1 MVEKDSPLLHK
12 SVLVNE
18 VLAYL
23 KPAPGQLYLDVT
35 FGSGGHTRAIL
46 EHEPKC
52 KVIAMDWDAQAI
64 DTYGP
69 PLLEEFPGRLTFLWG
84 NFGVLYRLLKKEGI
98 RNLDGILADFGTSH
112 MQIVERPG
120 FSVYRDT
127 PLDMRMSSSHQI
139 VTAQQIVNQ
148 ASEEELREI
157 FWKFGEEKYTK
168 QIAHAIVQDRKKT
181 KFTTTEQLASLIK
194 RVVPRNKKQRIHPA
208 TRVFQALRMCVNK
221 ELENI
226 TSFLSAATKVLKPGG
241 RIVCISFHSL
251 EDRLVKQFFADRA
264 REGSLEILTP
274 KIVVASKE
282 EVQENPSSRSAKLRA
297 AQIPCK

>member
-1 MVEKDSPLLHK
+1 MVAGETLLLHK

-23 KPAPGQLYLDVT
+23 EPAPGKVYLDVT

-46 EHEPKC
+46 EHEPRC
-52 KVIAMDWDAQAI
+52 KVIAMDWDMRSL

-69 PLLEEFPGRLTFLWG
+69 ALQEEFPDRLTLLWG
-84 NFGVLYRLLKKEGI
+84 NFGSLYKLLKKEGI
-98 RNLDGILADFGTSH
+98 RELDGILADFGTSQMH
-112 MQIVERPG
+112 IIERPG

-127 PLDMRMSSSHQI
+127 PLDMRMSPPHQT

-157 FWKFGEEKYTK
+157 FWQFGQEKYTK
-168 QIAHAIVQDRKKT
+168 QIAYAIVQDRKKK
-181 KFTTTEQLASLIK
+181 KFTTTAQLARLIE
-194 RVVPRNKKQRIHPA
+194 RVVPKDKRKRIHPA
-208 TRVFQALRMCVNK
+208 TRIFQALRMCVNK

-226 TSFLSAATKVLKPGG
+226 SSFLSSVMKVLKPEG
-241 RIVCISFHSL
+241 RVVCISFHSL

-264 REGSLEILTP
+264 REGTLVLLTP
-274 KIVVASKE
+274 KVVIPSDE
-282 EVQENPSSRSAKLRA
+282 EVKNNPSSRSAKLRA
-297 AQIPCK
+297 AQIPRK